1 MEKVKKEY
9 VRFHGD
15 SDPLLYFVDGWVY
28 EKLGE
33 SHGLWRVIDETNDDY
48 LYGPRCFEVIEMS
61 DDEFKARKEKQA
73 KIKKLWSEVLALY
86 SKCKVKDD
94 AVKEY
99 FDTDSVKML
108 NKKKRVLQALIDGKK
123 PKEIGQDYWD
133 VLELKKK

>member
-28 EKLGE
+28 QKLAETNGF
-33 SHGLWRVIDETNDDY
+33 WRVIDETNEDY
-48 LYGPRCFEVIEMS
+48 LYLPGDFEVVNIS
-61 DDEFKARKEKQA
+61 DEEFKKEKAKQA
-73 KIKKLWSEVLALY
+73 KTKKLWSEVLALY
-86 SKCKVKDD
+86 SKCKAKDD

-99 FDTDSVKML
+99 FDIDSVKML

-133 VLELKKK
+133 VLELEEE